1 MSLASR
7 EDRFVELYD
16 EFYDDVYRYCLR
28 RTGHASAEDVVSRVF
43 ATAWQRIDAVPEG
56 REALYWLYRVSYRM
70 IGHQWRGAARRRK
83 LETKLRGLGV
93 ESPTPPDDFV
103 VQDEQSR
110 KVLEA
115 VKQLRDIDREV
126 LLLAV
131 WEQLSHAEIGKILE
145 ISTGAVKQRMHRA
158 RKNLAEAYRKVEPQR
173 RFSPAPQEGG
183 NR

>member
-7 EDRFVELYD
+7 EDRFVGLYD

-43 ATAWQRIDAVPEG
+43 ATAWRRIDSVPDG

-70 IGHQWRGAARRRK
+70 IGHQWRGTARRKK

-93 ESPTPPDDFV
+93 EPPVPPEDFV

-110 KVLEA
+110 QVLEA
-115 VKQLRDIDREV
+115 VRQLSEIDREV
-126 LLLAV
+126 LLLGV
-131 WEQLSHAEIGKILE
+131 WEQLPHTEIAKTLE
-145 ISTGAVKQRMHRA
+145 ISVGAVKQRMHRA
-158 RKNLAEAYRKVEPQR
+158 RKNLAKAYRKVEPHG
-173 RFSPAPQEGG
+173 RFAAAPQEGG